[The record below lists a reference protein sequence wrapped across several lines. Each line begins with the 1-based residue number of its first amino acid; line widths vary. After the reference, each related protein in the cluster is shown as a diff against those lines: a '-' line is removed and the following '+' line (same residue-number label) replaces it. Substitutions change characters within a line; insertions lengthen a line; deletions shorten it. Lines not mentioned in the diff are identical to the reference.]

1 MSKKQRK
8 VTFVTPTK
16 TKLSANIQLTPSKK
30 VLPVYFSSLKTRGI
44 QKLLDYVKKV
54 ESENS
59 RLRQREEKLTVKLE
73 RCKAKNRRDRQ
84 AFDEAITDMATRLY
98 SQETQHK
105 KVIIDKR
112 SSKKIFIRFD
122 IFCRKSRIK
131 TQFSDKSRP
140 T

>member
-54 ESENS
+54 ESENC
-59 RLRQREEKLTVKLE
+59 RLRQREEKLTGSLE

-112 SSKKIFIRFD
+112 SSQE
-122 IFCRKSRIK
+122 RKSFNLNHI
-131 TQFSDKSRP
+131 FSNPGSR
-140 T
+140 